1 MWQAAIQPLE
11 QIRSDDLQGFTEA
24 QKRLADYRSNLSEV
38 KVRLKNEQEAVR
50 LFDLANQNLTR
61 LWASLP
67 KDGKDLNKNQAYA
80 NFKAVNDDLEKI
92 KNGTTVYLKAQE
104 VKVQVQQQMK
114 LLQQA
119 K

>member
-1 MWQAAIQPLE
+1 MWGEAIQQLE
-11 QIRSDDLQGFTEA
+11 KITSDDLEVK
-24 QKRLADYRSNLSEV
+24 KRLADYRNNLSEV
-38 KVRLKNEQEAVR
+38 KVRLKNEQDAVKF
-50 LFDLANQNLTR
+50 LDLANEKLTD

-67 KDGKDLNKNQAYA
+67 KEGKDLNKNQAYA
-80 NFKAVNDDLEKI
+80 SFKSINDDLEKI
-92 KNGTTVYLKAQE
+92 KNGTTVYLEAQK